1 MTVDEQKEYDA
12 QMAIFAAEKPSR
24 QLSQIRRIRN
34 EMLLGCDW
42 TQLPNAPLT
51 DEKKKEWATYRQS
64 LRDMTKT
71 YSTVPL
77 DKKGYMD
84 WYKITWPTKPE

>member
-1 MTVDEQKEYDA
+1 MTISYDHDTVHGTNEHGLRELR
-12 QMAIFAAEKPSR
+12 AER
-24 QLSQIRRIRN
+24 DR
-34 EMLLGCDW
+34 LLLESDW
-42 TQLPNAPLT
+42 TQGADSPLT

-84 WYKITWPTKPE
+84 WSAITWPTKP

>member
-1 MTVDEQKEYDA
+1 MTDKQPTINYGTAKGTNENGLFELRT
-12 QMAIFAAEKPSR
+12 E
-24 QLSQIRRIRN
+24 RN
-34 EMLLGCDW
+34 RLLVESDW
-42 TQLPNAPLT
+42 TQSPDSPLT

-84 WYKITWPTKPE
+84 WEKVTWPTKPDAE

>member
-1 MTVDEQKEYDA
+1 MTDKQPTINYGPAKGTNEYGLFELRTERD
-12 QMAIFAAEKPSR
+12 K
-24 QLSQIRRIRN
+24 
-34 EMLLGCDW
+34 LLVESDW
-42 TQLPNAPLT
+42 TQSPDSPLT

-84 WYKITWPTKPE
+84 WEKVTWPTAPKG